1 MAANGKNCGN
11 CGEPLTPRGGLPPRF
26 CPRCGCRLPSG
37 PLPPP
42 GRLPATSSGVSTPAI
57 VSLVLGIIG
66 LPTPMGCFPFGLA
79 AILLGVYA
87 RGQIE
92 SSHGRL
98 HGHGIATAGVV
109 LGAISSA
116 LWLGI
121 CARVL

>member
-1 MAANGKNCGN
+1 MATNRQNCGN

-26 CPRCGCRLPSG
+26 CPRCGCRLPSAR
-37 PLPPP
+37 PPEP
-42 GRLPATSSGVSTPAI
+42 GHLPATAAGVSTPAI
-57 VSLVLGIIG
+57 ASLVLGIIG
-66 LPTPMGCFPFGLA
+66 FPALMGCFPFGLA
-79 AILLGVYA
+79 AILLGIYA

-98 HGHGIATAGVV
+98 RGHGIATAGVV

-116 LWLGI
+116 LWLGV

>member
-1 MAANGKNCGN
+1 MAASGKSCGN
-11 CGEPLTPRGGLPPRF
+11 CGEPLTPRGGRPPRF
-26 CPRCGCRLPSG
+26 CPRCGCRLPSK
-37 PLPPP
+37 PAAKPDY
-42 GRLPATSSGVSTPAI
+42 LPAAAAGVSTPAI
-57 VSLVLGIIG
+57 VSLVLGIIA
-66 LPTPMGCFPFGLA
+66 LPTPGGCFPFGLA

-98 HGHGIATAGVV
+98 RGHGLATAGIV

-116 LWLGI
+116 LWAGV

>member
-1 MAANGKNCGN
+1 MATSGQTCGN

-57 VSLVLGIIG
+57 ASLILGIIG
-66 LPTPMGCFPFGLA
+66 LPMPMGCFPFGLA
-79 AILLGVYA
+79 AILLGIYA
-87 RGQIE
+87 CGQIE

-98 HGHGIATAGVV
+98 RGRGLATAGIV
-109 LGAISSA
+109 LGIVSGF
-116 LWLGI
+116 WLGV

>member
-1 MAANGKNCGN
+1 VATSGQTCGN

-26 CPRCGCRLPSG
+26 CPRCGCRLPSR
-37 PLPPP
+37 PLPPL
-42 GRLPATSSGVSTPAI
+42 GRLPATSGGVSTPAI

-92 SSHGRL
+92 SSHGGLR
-98 HGHGIATAGVV
+98 GYGIATAGVV

-116 LWLGI
+116 LWLGV

>member
-11 CGEPLTPRGGLPPRF
+11 CVEPLTPRGGLPPRF
-26 CPRCGCRLPSG
+26 CPRCGRQLPSA
-37 PLPPP
+37 PASKPEY
-42 GRLPATSSGVSTPAI
+42 LPATAAGVSTPAI
-57 VSLVLGIIG
+57 ASLILGIIG
-66 LPTPMGCFPFGLA
+66 LPMPMGCFPFGLA

-92 SSHGRL
+92 SSHGGLR
-98 HGHGIATAGVV
+98 GHGIATAGVV

-116 LWLGI
+116 LWLGV